1 MQAPGRGAA
10 LPIIAAMRLSLWIAF
25 VLLPASPAIHAE
37 PWPGPGP
44 HPIPPVAQRVPHV
57 VSSPHG
63 DREDEYH
70 WLRDDAPKVKRPEV
84 MRHLEAEN
92 AYTAAMLAPLAGL
105 RAALVAEMRQRVPTE
120 QRTAPVYQAG
130 WWWWQDY
137 PPGAEHARRWRQ
149 RGTPEAPDARAK
161 PQLVLDDNTQAAGQ
175 AYYKVTAWAVS
186 PDGRQ
191 LAWAEDTTGRG
202 VQTLRFKDLATGRIW
217 PDALPGVMD
226 QIAWANDN
234 RTLFYIRQDPVTL
247 NNGPVFRHRLGQ
259 PAARDGQ
266 AFAEADKTRFVTLA
280 RTASGRQ
287 VRVAVDDYDSSET
300 WALDAAQPAAPAVR
314 VLARR
319 AGVRHEA
326 DHLHGRWYIRTNEAA
341 RNFRLVSVHERWPDE
356 RRHWRTVV
364 PARATITLERFVLL
378 RRGIAVQERQ
388 QADSRVRW
396 LGRAPAGAAAVALP
410 TADAGTQITLAEH
423 PDAAA
428 AHLRYTV
435 QSMVQ
440 PAATWDW
447 HLASGR
453 RQLRHQRPVPGYDAG
468 RYATERLFVPARDGQ
483 SIPVTLAWRPDRA
496 RRDGQAPLWL
506 LGYGAY
512 GLSMDPDFSANRLS
526 LMDRGFV
533 VGIAHVRG
541 GAEMGEDWYEMGRGL
556 HKPNSFNDY
565 VDATQALVR
574 LGWADPRRVFAVG
587 GSAGGLLMGVV
598 ANQAPQLYR
607 GMVLDVPFVDV
618 LSTMLDGSIPLTTQE
633 WSQWGDPRQQ
643 PVYET
648 MLAYS
653 PYDNI
658 RAMAY
663 PAMLVTTG
671 LWDGN
676 VQYHEPAKYVAR
688 LRARKTDQQPL
699 LFYVNLN
706 AGHGGAAG
714 RFEALDSLALEFAFV
729 IGLAGLQD
737 AAP

>member
-1 MQAPGRGAA
+1 
-10 LPIIAAMRLSLWIAF
+10 
-25 VLLPASPAIHAE
+25 
-37 PWPGPGP
+37 
-44 HPIPPVAQRVPHV
+44 
-57 VSSPHG
+57 
-63 DREDEYH
+63 
-70 WLRDDAPKVKRPEV
+70 
-84 MRHLEAEN
+84 
-92 AYTAAMLAPLAGL
+92 
-105 RAALVAEMRQRVPTE
+105 
-120 QRTAPVYQAG
+120 
-130 WWWWQDY
+130 
-137 PPGAEHARRWRQ
+137 
-149 RGTPEAPDARAK
+149 
-161 PQLVLDDNTQAAGQ
+161 
-175 AYYKVTAWAVS
+175 
-186 PDGRQ
+186 
-191 LAWAEDTTGRG
+191 

-266 AFAEADKTRFVTLA
+266 AFAEADKTHFVTLA

-300 WALDAAQPAAPAVR
+300 WALDADQPSVPAVR

-341 RNFRLVSVHERWPDE
+341 RNFRLVSVPERWPDE

-468 RYATERLFVPARDGQ
+468 RYATERLFLPARDGQ

-676 VQYHEPAKYVAR
+676 VPYHEPVKYVAR

-699 LFYVNLN
+699 LLHVNLN

-714 RFEALDSLALEFAFV
+714 RFEALDANWRWSSRLSSAWPACRTPRLNRVPRPPAAPAPARSPPSRSSCSSCSASRRRSCACPPRSWVRARRFAARSAPAALRAHGLRRPARRRVPQLRGCEAGHDVGRQQRGAGRSVHRHPHFV
-729 IGLAGLQD
+729 VGGQVALPAGLRQESGPRCPPRRPRC
-737 AAP
+737 AAGRCGRRHQSPAQTDSRCWA